1 MNTKIKPGY
10 TALAAKADYTTIAQA
25 VSEHNNA
32 AATGEHYW
40 GIVLDGGNYT
50 VYEAGTVPPPPTAEE
65 LAAQNEAAK
74 KQAEREALPDT
85 VKALQAAQADTDA
98 LAVDQEY
105 RIAMLELGLTDDTT
119 TDTSTT

>member
-1 MNTKIKPGY
+1 MDNKIEPGY
-10 TALAAKADYTTIAQA
+10 TAPVAKANYTALAQA
-25 VSEHNNA
+25 VSEHNDA

-40 GIVLDGGNYT
+40 GVALANGTYT

-65 LAAQNEAAK
+65 LAAQEEAAR

-105 RIAMLELGLTDDTT
+105 RVAMLELGLTDDTT
-119 TDTSTT
+119 TDTTT

>member
-1 MNTKIKPGY
+1 MDNKIKPGY
-10 TALAAKADYTTIAQA
+10 TALAAKADYTTIVQA
-25 VSEHNNA
+25 VSEHNDA

-40 GIVLDGGNYT
+40 GVALADGTYT
-50 VYEAGTVPPPPTAEE
+50 VYGAGTVPPPPTAEE
-65 LAAQNEAAK
+65 LAAQEEAAK
-74 KQAEREALPDT
+74 EQAEREALPDT

-105 RIAMLELGLTDDTT
+105 RVAMLELGLTDDPT

>member
-65 LAAQNEAAK
+65 LAAQE
-74 KQAEREALPDT
+74 EALKKAEAREKLPET
-85 VKALQAAQADTDA
+85 VEALQK
-98 LAVDQEY
+98 ENE
-105 RIAMLELGLTDDTT
+105 MLKQCLMEM
-119 TDTSTT
+119 SEIVYA

>member
-1 MNTKIKPGY
+1 MDNKIKPGY
-10 TALAAKADYTTIAQA
+10 TALAAKADYTAIGQA
-25 VSEHNNA
+25 VSEHNDA
-32 AATGEHYW
+32 AAPGEHYW

-65 LAAQNEAAK
+65 LAAQEEAAK
-74 KQAEREALPDT
+74 KQAERDALPDT
-85 VKALQAAQADTDA
+85 VKALQAAQADMDA

-105 RIAMLELGLTDDTT
+105 RVAMLELGLTDDTT

>member
-105 RIAMLELGLTDDTT
+105 RVAMLELGLTDDTT

>member
-32 AATGEHYW
+32 AATGERYW
-40 GIVLDGGNYT
+40 GIALDGGSYT

-65 LAAQNEAAK
+65 LAQ
-74 KQAEREALPDT
+74 RE
-85 VKALQAAQADTDA
+85 KEQQDA
-98 LAVDQEY
+98 HNGQE
-105 RIAMLELGLTDDTT
+105 EDNGK
-119 TDTSTT
+119 

>member
-32 AATGEHYW
+32 AETGEHYW
-40 GIVLDGGNYT
+40 GIVLGGGNYT

-65 LAAQNEAAK
+65 LAAQEEERK
-74 KQAEREALPDT
+74 KQEAKDKLPET
-85 VKALQAAQADTDA
+85 VAALQK
-98 LAVDQEY
+98 ENE
-105 RIAMLELGLTDDTT
+105 MLKQCLLEM
-119 TDTSTT
+119 SEIVYA

>member
-1 MNTKIKPGY
+1 MDNKIKPGY
-10 TALAAKADYTTIAQA
+10 TALAAKADYTAIGQA
-25 VSEHNNA
+25 VSEHNDA

-40 GIVLDGGNYT
+40 GIALADGTYT

-65 LAAQNEAAK
+65 LAAKE
-74 KQAEREALPDT
+74 AERKKAEERDALPDT

-105 RIAMLELGLTDDTT
+105 RVAMLELGLTDDTT
-119 TDTSTT
+119 TDTTT

>member
-74 KQAEREALPDT
+74 EQAEREALPDT

>member
-32 AATGEHYW
+32 AETGEHYW

>member
-1 MNTKIKPGY
+1 M
-10 TALAAKADYTTIAQA
+10 
-25 VSEHNNA
+25 
-32 AATGEHYW
+32 
-40 GIVLDGGNYT
+40 DGGNYT

-85 VKALQAAQADTDA
+85 VKALQAAQADRDA

>member
-1 MNTKIKPGY
+1 MDNKIKPGY
-10 TALAAKADYTTIAQA
+10 TALAAKADYTTIVQA
-25 VSEHNNA
+25 VSEHNDA

-40 GIVLDGGNYT
+40 GVALADGTYT

-65 LAAQNEAAK
+65 LAAKEAERK
-74 KQAEREALPDT
+74 KAEEREALPDT

-105 RIAMLELGLTDDTT
+105 RVAMLELGLTDDPT